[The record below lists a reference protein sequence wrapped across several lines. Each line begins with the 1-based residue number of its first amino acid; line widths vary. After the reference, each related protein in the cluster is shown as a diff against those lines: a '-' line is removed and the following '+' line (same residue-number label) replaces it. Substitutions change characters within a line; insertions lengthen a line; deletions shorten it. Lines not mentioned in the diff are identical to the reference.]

1 MNLPVLGFW
10 YWECYQNYHRMKV
23 VSPPLQ
29 RSFLR
34 AIIERNSSQNKL
46 YSFSLIENNL
56 HNVTASPILKRLPG
70 VKQPFHGSKS
80 SSEENDF
87 LKELNIVNQRALSCF
102 GLTKQ
107 EKQLNLV
114 KLFEIFL
121 FLSFECLQMHIQKQ
135 LPFLY
140 IIVFQNRDLH

>member
-1 MNLPVLGFW
+1 
-10 YWECYQNYHRMKV
+10 MKV

-70 VKQPFHGSKS
+70 VTTTFSWIK
-80 SSEENDF
+80 
-87 LKELNIVNQRALSCF
+87 I
-102 GLTKQ
+102 
-107 EKQLNLV
+107 
-114 KLFEIFL
+114 IFRR
-121 FLSFECLQMHIQKQ
+121 K
-135 LPFLY
+135 
-140 IIVFQNRDLH
+140 

>member
-1 MNLPVLGFW
+1 
-10 YWECYQNYHRMKV
+10 MKV

-70 VKQPFHGSKS
+70 VKQLFHGSKS

-121 FLSFECLQMHIQKQ
+121 FLSFECL
-135 LPFLY
+135 
-140 IIVFQNRDLH
+140 